1 MATRYLTQYDA
12 SQCVVEVADF
22 RVTGLGED
30 MVTGE
35 KSEDYFSPS
44 VGAQGDVIKNI
55 INNTLGE
62 VTVVVQ
68 ATCPQKADLMKLAN
82 RRDPFPVWVTNL
94 ELGERFGGTLANLLS
109 APSISRG
116 AEAEDMEFVFQVF
129 DYTVEP
135 TQVDPEHSFN
145 VPELA

>member
-1 MATRYLTQYDA
+1 MATRLLTQYDA
-12 SQCVVEVADF
+12 ATCTIMVDGVHI
-22 RVTGLGED
+22 TGLGED

-62 VTVVVQ
+62 ITVVVQ
-68 ATCPQKADLMKLAN
+68 ATSPQKSHLMGLAT
-82 RRDPFPVWVTNL
+82 RKDPFPIWVVNE
-94 ELGERFGGTLANLLS
+94 ELGERCGGELANLLS
-109 APSISRG
+109 APSVSRG

-129 DYTVEP
+129 DYTVEQ
-135 TQVDPEHSFN
+135 TEATYQYTFN
-145 VPELA
+145 VGE

>member
-12 SQCVVEVADF
+12 ATCTIMVDGVHI
-22 RVTGLGED
+22 TGLGED

-62 VTVVVQ
+62 VTIVVQ
-68 ATCPQKADLMKLAN
+68 ATSPQKSHLMGLAT
-82 RRDPFPVWVTNL
+82 RKDPFPIWVVNE
-94 ELGERFGGTLANLLS
+94 ELGERLGGELANLLS
-109 APSISRG
+109 SPSVNRG

-129 DYTVEP
+129 DYTVEQ
-135 TQVDPEHSFN
+135 TETTYQHTFN
-145 VPELA
+145 VGE